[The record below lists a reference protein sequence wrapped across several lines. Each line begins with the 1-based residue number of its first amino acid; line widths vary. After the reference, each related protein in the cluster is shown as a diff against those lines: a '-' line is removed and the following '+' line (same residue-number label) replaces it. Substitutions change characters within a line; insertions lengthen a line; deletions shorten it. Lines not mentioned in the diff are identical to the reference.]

1 MGRLKDG
8 VSIAEAN
15 ASMVALGATIERER
29 PSPEPGRSVSVEPFR
44 NNFVRDSTKQGL
56 WLLLGAVGFLLLIA
70 CANVANLL
78 LARGS
83 ARQRELA
90 VRTSMGATRGAIV
103 RQLLV
108 ESLVVSLAGG
118 AARCAAVGGAP
129 GRHRRADASVHAAVG
144 NRDRAE
150 RAGARCLRS
159 PSVPWPASWPA
170 ARRPGRPRART

>member
-1 MGRLKDG
+1 MPRSSAVDPTPEASGR
-8 VSIAEAN
+8 
-15 ASMVALGATIERER
+15 
-29 PSPEPGRSVSVEPFR
+29 VSVEPFR

-108 ESLVVSLAGG
+108 ESLVVALAGG
-118 AARCAAVGGAP
+118 AAGRGARVGG
-129 GRHRRADASVHAAVG
+129 GST
-144 NRDRAE
+144 
-150 RAGARCLRS
+150 RS
-159 PSVPWPASWPA
+159 S
-170 ARRPGRPRART
+170 R